1 MILTYSLALHYYLND
16 IIFFLFFVQYYSAY
30 KCANFNLNLPE
41 TQSHNYH
48 LFDEQEVHQKKLKS
62 SYNFFNSFSITIP
75 ILLAFNLF
83 FFCFFW
89 CTYCSS
95 NK

>member
-1 MILTYSLALHYYLND
+1 MVLTYLLAIHYYLND
-16 IIFFLFFVQYYSAY
+16 IIFFLFFAQYYSAY

-48 LFDEQEVHQKKLKS
+48 LFDEQEVHQKKLKFS
-62 SYNFFNSFSITIP
+62 HNFFNSFSITIP

-83 FFCFFW
+83 FFCFFFVN
-89 CTYCSS
+89 YL
-95 NK
+95 